1 MIQWNTHT
9 IQWNASGDYIAFL
22 LRMPLHTRSMYALV
36 PKVMAQFFLKI
47 EKLSHIMGTA
57 PILEM
62 ACAYGLR
69 PRLWL
74 LIPEGFYVSL
84 GWHLEKDEYEPYG

>member
-1 MIQWNTHT
+1 
-9 IQWNASGDYIAFL
+9 
-22 LRMPLHTRSMYALV
+22 
-36 PKVMAQFFLKI
+36 
-47 EKLSHIMGTA
+47 MGTA